1 MGGLVSPGWAGP
13 GYYNFCPVP
22 LPRASHVA
30 KLKAKG
36 QGSIL
41 HPLRGHRKDVDE
53 RGEMLEA
60 VLYSTATAMDSTN
73 RCIPDRGICQ
83 PCIQ

>member
-1 MGGLVSPGWAGP
+1 MGGLLSPGWAGP

-41 HPLRGHRKDVDE
+41 HPLRGHRKDADE
-53 RGEMLEA
+53 RGEILEA
-60 VLYSTATAMDSTN
+60 VLYFTATAMDSTN

-83 PCIQ
+83 PGIQ

>member
-1 MGGLVSPGWAGP
+1 M
-13 GYYNFCPVP
+13 
-22 LPRASHVA
+22 A

-83 PCIQ
+83 PSIQ

>member
-1 MGGLVSPGWAGP
+1 M
-13 GYYNFCPVP
+13 
-22 LPRASHVA
+22 A